1 VKQTLIQELHLSLTA
16 DAPFISPKFFYDD
29 VGSHLFDV
37 ITLLE
42 EYYPTRTERWI
53 MDAHHAAI
61 AQAVGHCDVLLDL
74 GAGNCAKASQL
85 FDSIKP
91 QQYRALDISKEYL
104 EAAVADL
111 QKQFPQIAMR
121 AEAIDLSLPLA
132 FPDIA
137 EARKVFFFPGS
148 SIGNY
153 DPEKADQFFMNI
165 SHECHGNGGLLI
177 GVDLV
182 KDRETLHLAYND
194 PLGVTASFNLNILLN
209 VNRIIGSNFNLHDWE
224 HVAFFNESQSRI
236 EMHLRARSDVEVHLP
251 NGDSKGQ
258 GIQFKAGDLIHT
270 ENSYKYTQE
279 GFTEKLRRAGFDNI
293 HTWTDP
299 KKHFLVCFAN
309 AKNKG
314 S

>member
-1 VKQTLIQELHLSLTA
+1 LHLSLTA
-16 DAPFISPKFFYDD
+16 DVPFISPKFFYDD
-29 VGSHLFDV
+29 IGSHLFDV

-42 EYYPTRTERWI
+42 EYYPTRTEQWI
-53 MDAHHAAI
+53 MDAHRDAI
-61 AQAVGHCDVLLDL
+61 ADAVGDCDVLLDL

-85 FDSIKP
+85 FNSIQPK
-91 QQYRALDISKEYL
+91 QYRALDISKEYL

-121 AEAIDLSLPLA
+121 AEAIDLSLPMA

-137 EARKVFFFPGS
+137 KRRKIFFFPGS

-153 DPEKADQFFMNI
+153 DPEKADQFFANLA
-165 SHECHGNGGLLI
+165 HECNGNGGLLI

-182 KDRETLHLAYND
+182 KDHETLNLAYND
-194 PLGVTASFNLNILLN
+194 PLGVTAAFNLNILLN
-209 VNRIIGSNFNLHDWE
+209 VNRISGSNFNLQDWE
-224 HVAFFNESQSRI
+224 HYAFFNESQSRI
-236 EMHLRARSDVEVHLP
+236 EMHLRARSDVEVRLP
-251 NGDSKGQ
+251 SDGTKEQ
-258 GIQFKAGDLIHT
+258 VTQFKAGDLIHT

-293 HTWTDP
+293 QIWTDP

-309 AKNKG
+309 AKK
-314 S
+314 